1 MVLKKGRAVGRT
13 RKKHKRHRI
22 KIAPKAQPPVLK
34 PDPDPKPDPEP
45 EPEPE
50 GEAEVVPEPDPEPDP
65 VASAK
70 PIQGPRGGWYVIK
83 NGRKK
88 YIKILTI

>member
-34 PDPDPKPDPEP
+34 PDPDPDPDPKPDPEA
-45 EPEPE
+45 
-50 GEAEVVPEPDPEPDP
+50 EADPEVDP

>member
-34 PDPDPKPDPEP
+34 PDPDPDPDPKPDPE
-45 EPEPE
+45 
-50 GEAEVVPEPDPEPDP
+50 AEPDPEPDP